1 MVKRGG
7 SDQLRAEENPSDAAK
22 RIADAI
28 RPLIRLARSS
38 GFDFLAYL
46 LAMAL
51 KEARRLA
58 GQWGRDTIS
67 NLNPNRF
74 VAVSGL
80 RSLWRAMEN
89 RPCPFKG
96 SYALP
101 GGFVD
106 LGETVEAACR
116 REIREEVGIEVGDLT
131 LVGAYSDPKR
141 DPRGHTVSVAYLAL
155 LPRAFAPHAGSD
167 AEGAEWVKD
176 WRKLS
181 LAFDHA
187 KIIGDAER
195 SAAGQRS
202 G

>member
-1 MVKRGG
+1 VAGHGESALAIPKTPALTTDCVIFDNEGRV
-7 SDQLRAEENPSDAAK
+7 LL
-22 RIADAI
+22 IA
-28 RPLIRLARSS
+28 R
-38 GFDFLAYL
+38 
-46 LAMAL
+46 
-51 KEARRLA
+51 KNE
-58 GQWGRDTIS
+58 
-67 NLNPNRF
+67 
-74 VAVSGL
+74 
-80 RSLWRAMEN
+80 
-89 RPCPFKG
+89 PFKG

-187 KIIGDAER
+187 NIIGDAER